1 MRLNLVTVCT
11 GNAARS
17 VMAGAA
23 LTQRLPECIVH
34 TRGTF
39 VVEGQPMSR
48 RTRAAMES
56 VGLVIPQHASRQTS
70 GSELHNADLVVAMAP
85 EHVTWIRKEFPD
97 AAAKTATLHRLARHW
112 PHGPDHVADKVA
124 TLGLAGVQLETWE
137 EVLDPGGHELDV
149 FEACAREIVDL
160 VDQFVARCIA

>member
-1 MRLNLVTVCT
+1 MALNLVTVCT

-23 LTQRLPECIVH
+23 LAQRLDDVTVH

-48 RTRAAMES
+48 RTRAAIES
-56 VGLVIPQHASRQTS
+56 VGLSVPQHVSRQIN
-70 GSELHNADLVVAMAP
+70 GSELKNADIVIALAP
-85 EHVTWIRKEFPD
+85 DHVTWIRQQFPD
-97 AAAKTATLHRLARHW
+97 AAAKTGTLHRLALHW
-112 PHGPDHVADKVA
+112 PPGRDPIEDKVG
-124 TLGLAGVQLETWE
+124 TLRLDTVELQSWE

-149 FEACAREIVDL
+149 FEACAREVVEL
-160 VDQFVARCIA
+160 VDQLIARLVP